1 MGGKL
6 TKSSTDRVFSGVC
19 GGIAEFT
26 GISAWAIRILFL
38 LLPSNLLIY
47 IILAFVMQ
55 KRINNK

>member
-1 MGGKL
+1 MKMGGKL

-47 IILAFVMQ
+47 IILAFVMPEED
-55 KRINNK
+55 

>member
-47 IILAFVMQ
+47 IILAFVMPEED
-55 KRINNK
+55 